1 MYSVQ
6 NNTKGLPCVEFTAVC
21 QILPGNFD
29 SQPYYSTVTR
39 ILYGTL
45 YPILL
50 LENFLESDIVH
61 QTLYA
66 ISDIVTY

>member
-6 NNTKGLPCVEFTAVC
+6 NNTKGLPSVEFTAVC

-29 SQPYYSTVTR
+29 FQPYYCTVTC

-50 LENFLESDIVH
+50 LENFLESDVVH
-61 QTLYA
+61 QTLYE
-66 ISDIVTY
+66 ISDILTY